1 MLISLYPFLSQSFR
15 TWAPS
20 QIGEGK
26 GDDGATYVTVEEWRP
41 VESLCFDL
49 DTAAGEVA
57 TLTATEHVVLGT
69 FQMVASCVVVLFAVG
84 MLIPG
89 SLRRLEGWFC
99 DDNDGGSENTDGGE
113 TASAAR
119 DTNTPVGQPRLKAV
133 IKSMIEVCNGVKHK
147 CRTSKIL
154 VGLLLLVP
162 LALGAPLLWGFWRL
176 RGLQGQ
182 LARAAG
188 EQDEGGDWSFGQ
200 VVAITIFLPVGA
212 EMVFTAVCGIG
223 GEDGQFHPESPEEKG
238 VRG

>member
-15 TWAPS
+15 TWAPR

-41 VESLCFDL
+41 VENICFDL
-49 DTAAGEVA
+49 DSAAGEVA
-57 TLTATEHVVLGT
+57 TLTATQHIVLGT
-69 FQMVASCVVVLFAVG
+69 FQMVASCVVILFAVG

-99 DDNDGGSENTDGGE
+99 DEDQVVGESETGPGSSSRSDGMLITS
-113 TASAAR
+113 SR
-119 DTNTPVGQPRLKAV
+119 VQV
-133 IKSMIEVCNGVKHK
+133 IVKSMVRVCNGVKHK